1 MPTTYREKEFINQK
15 KFINQLTEQLSQGR
29 DWKVDK
35 EDGDSSVDLVVL
47 DPNSGK
53 RIFIEFQEAGE
64 YGSLPISSVLSLYK
78 QKKRLSAM
86 DSLFLI
92 TFSGIPTL
100 LASKLKELGIMAF
113 AKPSVEEVVGKVQ
126 YAMSA

>member
-1 MPTTYREKEFINQK
+1 MPETTQYRERE
-15 KFINQLTEQLSQGR
+15 FINQLTEQLSRGR
-29 DWKVDK
+29 DWKVEQ
-35 EDGDSSVDLVVL
+35 EDGDGSADLVVQ

-92 TFSGIPTL
+92 TFSGIPAL
-100 LASKLKELGIMAF
+100 LASKLKELGILAI

-126 YAMSA
+126 YAMSAA